1 MSRYFHVESWSNAY
15 KLRFVVCCNKLVNF
29 VILYIFYYS
38 LFCYYVYLCWIKL
51 IMWVTWP
58 TSSDPLVDDNRC
70 YKSYTDAMG
79 NRLYGNYVVLL
90 FYLQLEKYIQYCVT
104 KKPTLQMGSVSESA
118 DIWNLS
124 GRVPT
129 CSDLYVN
136 VICPVFA
143 TCSLISSDQLSQLF
157 EALTFKQTFCLYVIQ
172 KRRRKG

>member
-104 KKPTLQMGSVSESA
+104 KNRHCRWAVSVS
-118 DIWNLS
+118 
-124 GRVPT
+124 R
-129 CSDLYVN
+129 
-136 VICPVFA
+136 
-143 TCSLISSDQLSQLF
+143 LISEICQVVFLHAVTYTWMWFVQFSRPVHSS
-157 EALTFKQTFCLYVIQ
+157 ALISCRSYSKH
-172 KRRRKG
+172 